1 MELRHLRYFV
11 AVGEEEN
18 VTRAAARLHVSQPP
32 LTRQIR
38 DLEDELGFALFE
50 RTGKTLRLTGAGR
63 VFLDEARAVLAR
75 VATAVA
81 TARDAARGGRGT
93 LEIGYAP
100 SPSVGLLPA
109 ALLAFQTAAPQVNV
123 QLHDQSS
130 PAMLAG
136 LRDRT
141 LDLAVLM
148 QPPKAALAGLVFAP
162 LKTFALVA
170 AMSPTHPLAAKRR
183 VTVAEVLR
191 EPIVLLRREEYA
203 DYHALLRRVLGAAYR
218 RLRIA
223 EECDSGMSMIA
234 AIEAGRGVAVTIAA
248 LEATA
253 GRRLRFVPL
262 SPPPAPAVLGA
273 SWRADETNPAVAKFL
288 ASLRAA
294 AERGEA
300 VATSSSASRPVSHST
315 LKASPR

>member
-38 DLEDELGFALFE
+38 DLEDELGFALFD
-50 RTGKTLRLTGAGR
+50 RTGKALRLTAAGR

-75 VATAVA
+75 VAAAVA

-93 LEIGYAP
+93 LEVGYAP
-100 SPSVGLLPA
+100 SPSIGLLPP
-109 ALLAFQTAAPQVNV
+109 ALQAFRAAAPQVKV

-130 PAMLAG
+130 PQMLAG

-141 LDLAVLM
+141 LDVAVLM
-148 QPPKAALAGLVFAP
+148 QPPKPAAAGLAFAP
-162 LKTFALVA
+162 LRTFPLVV
-170 AMSPTHPLAAKRR
+170 AMAPTHPLAGKRR

-191 EPIVLLRREEYA
+191 EPIVVLRRDEYA

-234 AIEAGRGVAVTIAA
+234 AIEAERGVAVTIGALAA
-248 LEATA
+248 AA

-262 SPPPAPAVLGA
+262 SPAPAPAVLGA
-273 SWRADETNPAVAKFL
+273 AWRADEANPAVAAFV
-288 ASLRAA
+288 AALRTAA
-294 AERGEA
+294 GGR
-300 VATSSSASRPVSHST
+300 
-315 LKASPR
+315 